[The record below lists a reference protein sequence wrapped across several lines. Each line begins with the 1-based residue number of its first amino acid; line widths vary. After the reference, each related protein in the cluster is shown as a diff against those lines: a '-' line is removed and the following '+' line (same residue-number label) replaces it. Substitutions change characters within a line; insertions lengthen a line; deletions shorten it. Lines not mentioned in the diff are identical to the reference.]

1 MSKTNKSNTI
11 SYQNATGPVVIP
23 MTNDYLFK
31 AMLQSNRV
39 ALTGLIAALLHEEP
53 RNIKRVHVENPIILG
68 ETVDEKTV
76 ILDLNVT
83 FNNGMRI
90 NLELQVVN
98 QDNWTERSTYYAC
111 RNFATL
117 NKGRDYS
124 KVKPLY
130 QIGIL
135 DFSIFPDH
143 PSFYSTYQLR
153 DSRNHWLYTDKLTI
167 GVLDLTN
174 IALAGSI
181 DRRYNINEWAALFK
195 AKTWEE
201 IKMVAGKNKAIGEAA
216 KTIYTLSEDER
227 IRLQCEAREDY
238 FKQKRD
244 SARRNRELIKELKVK
259 DKEIEGKDKALEEKD
274 KALEEKN
281 KALEE
286 KNKALAEKDAIIA
299 ELEARLKSGQV

>member
-31 AMLQSNRV
+31 AMLQSNRI

-53 RNIKRVHVENPIILG
+53 GNIRRVRVENPIVLG

-83 FNNGMRI
+83 FNNGTRI

-117 NKGRDYS
+117 NKGWDYS

-153 DSRNHWLYTDKLTI
+153 DSRNHLLYTDKLTI

-174 IALAGSI
+174 IALAGSL
-181 DRRYNINEWAALFK
+181 DRRYNIDKWATLFK
-195 AKTWEE
+195 SKTWEE
-201 IKMVAGKNKAIGEAA
+201 IQMVAVKNKAIGEAA

-227 IRLQCEAREDY
+227 IRQQCEAREDY
-238 FKQKRD
+238 YKQKRD
-244 SARRNRELIKELKVK
+244 SARRNRELLKEFKEKEKEIEGK
-259 DKEIEGKDKALEEKD
+259 DKALEEKEKEIEGKDKALEEKD
-274 KALEEKN
+274 KEIEML
-281 KALEE
+281 KAM
-286 KNKALAEKDAIIA
+286 LAGK
-299 ELEARLKSGQV
+299 K